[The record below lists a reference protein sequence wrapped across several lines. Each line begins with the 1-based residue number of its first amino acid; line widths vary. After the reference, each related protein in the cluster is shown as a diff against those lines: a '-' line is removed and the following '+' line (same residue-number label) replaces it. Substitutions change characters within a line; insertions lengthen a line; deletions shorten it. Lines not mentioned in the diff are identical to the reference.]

1 MRVKLWDLATGNTV
15 KILSHESQV
24 QSVAFS
30 PDGKLLSAGSFN
42 GIVLV
47 WDVDTGEEV
56 RRLP

>member
-1 MRVKLWDLATGNTV
+1 LWNLATGNTV
-15 KILSHESQV
+15 KSLSHESQV

-30 PDGKLLSAGSFN
+30 PDGKLLTAGSFN

-47 WDVDTGEEV
+47 WDVDTEEEV